1 MRSAF
6 YLLLSLASFFPQA
19 QAGKP
24 INAARPSREVDLTW
38 FLDALRSADRFE
50 ILEGLPHQYF
60 EREERAAELTKHK
73 TLTISSESFYEQL
86 LPCSEDLRKNLTEAF
101 LLKALFVRPL
111 IGQRELLKACGGFH
125 PDYGLRWSQGDTVLV
140 AALICFG
147 CHDVRLVGAEHELT
161 TSMTGEGYEFLQ
173 NKLIPLHALRPPKRQ
188 LDKIRNIKP
197 EQFKSAPPPKVEY
210 KS

>member
-1 MRSAF
+1 MRFAF
-6 YLLLSLASFFPQA
+6 YLLLSLASFVSQA

-24 INAARPSREVDLTW
+24 TNAAPPSREVDLAW
-38 FLDALRSADRFE
+38 FFGALRKAERLE

-60 EREERAAELTKHK
+60 EKEERAVELTKHK
-73 TLTISSESFYEQL
+73 TLTISSESFYEQR
-86 LPCSEDLRKNLTEAF
+86 LPCAEDLRRSLTEAF

-111 IGQRELLKACGGFH
+111 IGQREMLKACGGFH
-125 PDYGLRWSQGDTVLV
+125 ADYGLRWSKGDTVLV

-173 NKLIPLHALRPPKRQ
+173 TKLLPLRALRPPKHQ

-210 KS
+210 KT